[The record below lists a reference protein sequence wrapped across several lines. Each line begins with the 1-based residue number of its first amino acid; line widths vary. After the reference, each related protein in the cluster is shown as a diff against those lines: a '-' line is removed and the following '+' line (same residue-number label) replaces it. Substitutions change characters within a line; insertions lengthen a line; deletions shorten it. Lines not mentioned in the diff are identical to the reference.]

1 MIDSITRSYIRDA
14 VIEDL
19 SENVNSESKRNR
31 FCGLIMKGHGFHDS
45 RRVLEN
51 LREAQEPHYFELRES
66 GLCPEEALEAVLA
79 NPWTLQDEGVQEKIV
94 EEFLKD
100 LTNDLAT
107 ESQIERYCNLI
118 RRGHKVRDAGQIV
131 TELSIEQEKRLLE
144 VLAKG
149 CEPDDAWEYVTTHD
163 PHENEAYY

>member
-19 SENVNSESKRNR
+19 SDKVTSESKRSR
-31 FCGLIMKGHGFHDS
+31 FCGLIMKGHGLHDS
-45 RRVLEN
+45 RQVVLN
-51 LREAQEPHYFELRES
+51 LTEAQEPHYFELRES
-66 GLCPEEALEAVLA
+66 GLCPREALEAVLA
-79 NPWTLQDEGVQEKIV
+79 NPWTLQDEDVQQKIV

-118 RRGHKVRDAGQIV
+118 RRGHKFRDAGQIV
-131 TELSIEQEKRLLE
+131 TELSVEQEKRLLE

>member
-1 MIDSITRSYIRDA
+1 MIYSITRSYIRDA
-14 VIEDL
+14 AIEDL
-19 SENVNSESKRNR
+19 SDNLTSESKRNR

-66 GLCPEEALEAVLA
+66 GLCPREALEAVLA
-79 NPWTLQDEGVQEKIV
+79 NPWTLQDEDVQEKIV

-118 RRGHKVRDAGQIV
+118 RRGHKFRDAGQIV
-131 TELSIEQEKRLLE
+131 TELSVEQEKRLIE
-144 VLAKG
+144 ILATG

-163 PHENEAYY
+163 PHENEEYY